1 MSDAVL
7 EVLRLYGP
15 TPSILPAPDV
25 GVAIVTGLDAHLGV
39 VDSPIPAGGANL
51 PIPPVG
57 NARSIMGTFVV
68 RVAQVASP
76 ITTISNVRA
85 FVSQADYNELAGS
98 WAGMQ
103 LITPGPATPVID
115 LDPFFAQGGSQG
127 EVDDYLQATRTLGP
141 QGYTG
146 DDMESIYGTL
156 DTPVDMLATLGVGQ
170 LDLTGRGRSDNTTAT
185 FGQSLLD
192 CSRMLLL
199 QIIATSSALRGMKP
213 GAVITIQYDESV

>member
-1 MSDAVL
+1 MSDAVI
-7 EVLRLYGP
+7 EVIRLYGSA
-15 TPSILPAPDV
+15 PSIDPAPDV
-25 GVAIVTGLDAHLGV
+25 GVAVVTGLAAHLGV
-39 VDSPIPAGGANL
+39 VDSPVPAGGANI

-57 NARSIMGTFVV
+57 ESRSILGTFVL
-68 RVAQVASP
+68 RVAQVADP
-76 ITTISNVRA
+76 VTTLSNVQA
-85 FVSQADYNELAGS
+85 FISQADYNELAGS

-103 LITPGPATPVID
+103 ILTPGPATDPLD

-146 DDMESIYGTL
+146 NPMEDIYATI
-156 DTPVDMLATLGVGQ
+156 DTPVDMLTTLGVGQ
-170 LDLTGRGRSDNTTAT
+170 VDLTGRGRSDNTTGT

-192 CSRMLLL
+192 CSKMLLI
-199 QIIATSSALRGMKP
+199 QILATSSALRGMKP